1 MQVDVVLQR
10 THAATLADLHRHRT
24 RHHVTTRQVLRR
36 RRVALHE
43 ALALAVAQH
52 AALATAALR
61 HQTAHAVDA
70 RRVELHELGV
80 LQRNARAQRHRRTV
94 SRARVRGGGGEVAA
108 TVAARRDDRLLAVE
122 AVDRTVLQTQRHHT
136 HALVAVHNQVQRVVL
151 DEVRRVVRQRA
162 AVQRVQHGVTRT
174 IRSGGST
181 IRLTALAVVLRLTS
195 ERTLVDL
202 AVLATREGKTVRLQ
216 LAHRTRSL
224 AAHVVNGVLVTQPV
238 RSLHRIVEVP
248 SPVIGVLCMKNNDL
262 RIPCCPEQR

>member
-1 MQVDVVLQR
+1 MVQMQVDVVLQR

-136 HALVAVHNQVQRVVL
+136 HALVAVHNQVQR
-151 DEVRRVVRQRA
+151 A

-202 AVLATREGKTVRLQ
+202 AVLATREGKTVCLQ

-248 SPVIGVLCMKNNDL
+248 SPVIGMLCMKNND
-262 RIPCCPEQR
+262 EQR